1 MRNRGLLIG
10 ALASAVVVVAIGT
23 FAYGL
28 HMRTQTPPASTHA
41 RTQAQPASTLDV
53 KSHVTV
59 VCPGPPYTLSA
70 PGVPG
75 IHPRNNCTPSFTE
88 QDVRDYLAQGIP
100 LDKIQ
105 VIGQPTVAQVVFL
118 TIRDLDQAKHDSE
131 WEANYPAD
139 LVVCYVALH
148 GTFRVFGPPGS
159 HSPATFSTAY
169 IVFDA
174 HTGNE
179 FAVGTDP

>member
-10 ALASAVVVVAIGT
+10 ALASVVVVLAIAA
-23 FAYGL
+23 FAYVL
-28 HMRTQTPPASTHA
+28 HA
-41 RTQAQPASTLDV
+41 RSQPPTTTTSSLKLPSYTPVPL
-53 KSHVTV
+53 
-59 VCPGPPYTLSA
+59 VCPGPPDTVTA
-70 PGVPG
+70 PGIPA

-179 FAVGTDP
+179 FAVGTGP